1 MGEEEE
7 EVEVEDVCDED
18 EEENVTCRRS
28 CHPLP
33 PLYLSLSLLPFC
45 CCTDHLLYIHLVEMN
60 SLSPFFEKKTPSKPS
75 SYPLHPLNLII
86 LFYVI
91 FFIFFFYFQFL
102 SFCLLFSYHS
112 LSPLSKSTACSY
124 RMHLILPIVP
134 PPRFPSSIIHL
145 HFPPIE
151 FQKSK
156 KKKKT

>member
-1 MGEEEE
+1 MGGG
-7 EVEVEDVCDED
+7 DELTWD
-18 EEENVTCRRS
+18 
-28 CHPLP
+28 LF
-33 PLYLSLSLLPFC
+33 LQK
-45 CCTDHLLYIHLVEMN
+45 
-60 SLSPFFEKKTPSKPS
+60 KKTPSKPS

-134 PPRFPSSIIHL
+134 PPVSLLLSFIFTFLPL
-145 HFPPIE
+145 N
-151 FQKSK
+151 SK
-156 KKKKT
+156 KVK

>member
-28 CHPLP
+28 CRPLP

-60 SLSPFFEKKTPSKPS
+60 SLSPFFAKKKTPSKPS
-75 SYPLHPLNLII
+75 SYPLPPLNLII

-91 FFIFFFYFQFL
+91 FFIFFFIFNFFL
-102 SFCLLFSYHS
+102 FVYCLVTTLY
-112 LSPLSKSTACSY
+112 PLY
-124 RMHLILPIVP
+124 PNRQRVHIVC
-134 PPRFPSSIIHL
+134 
-145 HFPPIE
+145 
-151 FQKSK
+151 
-156 KKKKT
+156 T